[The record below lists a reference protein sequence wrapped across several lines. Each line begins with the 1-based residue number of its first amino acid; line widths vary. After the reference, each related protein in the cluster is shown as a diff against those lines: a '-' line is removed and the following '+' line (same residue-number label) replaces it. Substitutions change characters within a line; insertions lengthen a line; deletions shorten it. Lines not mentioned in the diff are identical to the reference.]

1 RMFTSRSEF
10 RVSIRPDNADLRL
23 TGRVRDLGMIDLK
36 QSETF
41 DRLRLDLKGAIE
53 DLKRVSMSRNNWMK
67 FGISVRNDP
76 VLKQRKKA
84 LFFR

>member
-23 TGRVRDLGMIDLK
+23 
-36 QSETF
+36 
-41 DRLRLDLKGAIE
+41 DLKGAIE
-53 DLKRVSMSRNNWMK
+53 DLERVSMSRNDWMK
-67 FGISVRNDP
+67 FGIRVRNDP
-76 VLKQRKKA
+76 VHKTFVMLFFIVERKKA